1 MIWAKNKGPDQ
12 TADAQADLRLCCS
25 HPTKSG
31 FLATRPIP
39 YKSETLQNAIT
50 TTRWII
56 FFILLYLQSK
66 FRSKGD
72 YSSASSSSSSLLIWK
87 YRSSYESFWEA
98 TTRNQ
103 SLKLFFFKYF
113 FVKYFRYLQSK
124 LVFDTGLKIRMP
136 IGNLISS
143 FLTQNICCGY
153 SKEPSQWDSSFEHP
167 KHLF

>member
-1 MIWAKNKGPDQ
+1 MQQSQVFSQQGPYV
-12 TADAQADLRLCCS
+12 
-25 HPTKSG
+25 
-31 FLATRPIP
+31 TRVKLLP
-39 YKSETLQNAIT
+39 NAIT
-50 TTRWII
+50 KTRWIF
-56 FFILLYLQSK
+56 FFILLYLQSN

-113 FVKYFRYLQSK
+113 FVKYFRYLKSK
-124 LVFDTGLKIRMP
+124 SVSDTGLQIRVP

-143 FLTQNICCGY
+143 FLTKNICCGY
-153 SKEPSQWDSSFEHP
+153 SKEPSQ
-167 KHLF
+167 